1 MTDFLHAGL
10 PLVQQDV
17 QTKEL
22 IATPYFEDY
31 LYDIDRR
38 STVFSTDVSISNV
51 TAKNKDFIEARNGIT
66 VFAPKNPK
74 NNTEFMVANG
84 DGSTITVDAN
94 GLEFRFTSIDD
105 EFIFSEMGDSYHFH
119 LFINGTEKYW
129 RVR

>member
-1 MTDFLHAGL
+1 MSDFLHAGL

-31 LYDIDRR
+31 LYDIDFR
-38 STVFSTDVSISNV
+38 STVFSTSVSISNV

-84 DGSTITVDAN
+84 DGSTITVDAD

-105 EFIFSEMGDSYHFH
+105 EFIFSEMGASYHFH